1 MIVMD
6 IEMPGIILLE
16 SDSVE
21 GKIQYD
27 DCHSPSEIVKYH
39 KVFQA
44 IKSESRRKLDMKN
57 GIHIFIFVTE
67 LKTSIALA
75 AAGADEICPLK
86 CTETQGIGGKIA

>member
-44 IKSESRRKLDMKN
+44 VKSESRRKPEMKN

-67 LKTSIALA
+67 LNTYIAPA
-75 AAGADEICPLK
+75 KAEGNEICPLK
-86 CTETQGIGGKIA
+86 STGIHGEVL

>member
-16 SDSVE
+16 SDSAE
-21 GKIQYD
+21 RKIQYD
-27 DCHSPSEIVKYH
+27 DSHSPSEIVIYH

-44 IKSESRRKLDMKN
+44 VKSESRRKPEMKN

-67 LKTSIALA
+67 LNTYIAPA
-75 AAGADEICPLK
+75 KAEGNEICPLK
-86 CTETQGIGGKIA
+86 STGIHGEVL